1 MYILQHETGGINP
14 SWSNPDLNVF
24 FNILFL
30 LGLAIVV
37 PSLIVLIISFFKFR
51 LSKKI
56 QIYLSSFT
64 AGLILIL
71 GTVGLIAESVHSL
84 QEHFAQQTNISYASS
99 TSQTVAIVASGV
111 IIGIGLVVLTKWL
124 LSRNKHEL
132 HEHHHSHGHSEAIF
146 NAADIDN
153 KKIKWLPIIL
163 LALHRSVDGIT
174 LGLMA
179 NTEHND
185 ILGFENWG
193 MLIVFIIHLIPTS
206 IIIYL
211 IQLDIQKNNKVKAI
225 GYTIL
230 MGLLMVPFTFIGGYL
245 SNLFNQAWWLMPLL
259 FSISGSLM
267 TIMTIMEIIPEFIHY
282 RNAGAKQW
290 LGIIGV
296 IGLGILLAVILISI
310 HSHGDEHTHEQIETI
325 SMSLSSN
332 NLKLIN
338 IF

>member
-1 MYILQHETGGINP
+1 MNYILQNSVLDP
-14 SWSNPDLNVF
+14 SWSNPNLNVF

-37 PSLIVLIISFFKFR
+37 PGLIVLFISFFKIKFSKR
-51 LSKKI
+51 L

-64 AGLILIL
+64 VGLILIL
-71 GTVGLIAESVHSL
+71 GTVGLIAEGIHSL
-84 QEHFAQQTNISYASS
+84 QEHFASLDNISYASS
-99 TSQTVAIVASGV
+99 TDQTVAIAASGV
-111 IIGIGLVVLTKWL
+111 IIGFGLVILTKWL
-124 LSRNKHEL
+124 LSRNKKEL
-132 HEHHHSHGHSEAIF
+132 HENHHSHGHSEAIF
-146 NAADIDN
+146 NVADIDN

-211 IQLDIQKNNKVKAI
+211 IQLDIQKNNKLKAV

-230 MGLLMVPFTFIGGYL
+230 LSLLMIPFTFIGGYL
-245 SNLFNQAWWLMPLL
+245 SSIFDDAWWLMPLL
-259 FSISGSLM
+259 FCVSGSLI
-267 TIMTIMEIIPEFIHY
+267 TLMTIMEIIPEFIHH
-282 RNAGAKQW
+282 RNCGIKEW
-290 LGIIGV
+290 LGIIAV
-296 IGLGILLAVILISI
+296 IGAGILLAVILISI
-310 HSHGDEHTHEQIETI
+310 HSHGEEHTHQSVEQIN
-325 SMSLSSN
+325 SALSII
-332 NLKLIN
+332 K
-338 IF
+338 F

>member
-1 MYILQHETGGINP
+1 MYILQHSIGINP
-14 SWSNPDLNVF
+14 TWSNTNLNVF

-30 LGLAIVV
+30 LGLAIIV
-37 PSLIVLIISFFKFR
+37 PSIIVLFFTFFR
-51 LSKKI
+51 FKISKKI
-56 QIYLSSFT
+56 QVYLSSFT
-64 AGLILIL
+64 SGLIIIL

-84 QEHFAQQTNISYASS
+84 QSHFETTSVSFASS
-99 TSQTVAIVASGV
+99 TLQTIGIIASGV
-111 IIGIGLVVLTKWL
+111 IIGVGLVVFTKWI
-124 LSRNKHEL
+124 LSKNKHEL
-132 HEHHHSHGHSEAIF
+132 HEHHHNHGHSEAVF

-179 NTEHND
+179 NTQHND

-211 IQLDIQKNNKVKAI
+211 IQLDIQKNNKFKAF

-230 MGLLMVPFTFIGGYL
+230 MSVLMTPFAFLGGYL
-245 SNLFNQAWWLMPLL
+245 SSLFNNQWWLMPLL

-267 TIMTIMEIIPEFIHY
+267 TVMTIMEIIPEFIHF
-282 RNAGAKQW
+282 RNAGIKQW
-290 LGIIGV
+290 LGIISV
-296 IGLGILLAVILISI
+296 IGIGILLAVVLISVHTHSDDA
-310 HSHGDEHTHEQIETI
+310 HSHINTTLNFI
-325 SMSLSSN
+325 S
-332 NLKLIN
+332 I
-338 IF
+338 